1 VSRRRYRPARPLV
14 DTDEIASLIH
24 HGRAHT
30 RRILD
35 DQAEE
40 REYYGD
46 HGSEPKWRRH
56 G

>member
-1 VSRRRYRPARPLV
+1 M
-14 DTDEIASLIH
+14 DEIASLIH

-35 DQAEE
+35 EHAEE

-46 HGSEPKWRRH
+46 NGCEPKWWRR